1 MVSSTMLAMEIS
13 LYWSFGLVCL
23 CGVILLIIAG
33 LALLLIKGE
42 TDASSGWKIIQGIS
56 DRRKKN
62 PSERAKLPEL
72 QMDMHFFRIGRE
84 YCVRKERLKSNHWFS
99 VGSGANADVTL
110 DPEDRKLGQRHFRI
124 NISGSVLLV
133 AALEGETFVNGVP
146 IRKLGTVQAHSG
158 DLIRVGSHEYRVI
171 FAPSEEKENVT

>member
-62 PSERAKLPEL
+62 PSER
-72 QMDMHFFRIGRE
+72 I
-84 YCVRKERLKSNHWFS
+84 
-99 VGSGANADVTL
+99 
-110 DPEDRKLGQRHFRI
+110 
-124 NISGSVLLV
+124 
-133 AALEGETFVNGVP
+133 
-146 IRKLGTVQAHSG
+146 
-158 DLIRVGSHEYRVI
+158 
-171 FAPSEEKENVT
+171 